1 MSVKLSSWVWDGCAA
16 SGVKGIKLLIM
27 ARLADFSS
35 DEGICW
41 PSVDTIARQTGGGRS
56 TVITAIGQ
64 LEKDGWLTRTER
76 RKGQRNETN
85 IYTLN
90 RQKLKEA
97 AERFEG
103 SDSGRSEN
111 SKKRGCQG
119 SDSERSK
126 SEGSNPERSENSK
139 KPGSHGS
146 ESGHDPSLKPD
157 PSLNPTH
164 SAPGDV
170 SGGPVPGKPIPDY
183 PGQSGMNFSTA
194 PGFGKFAMT
203 PGWEP
208 SADFRQR
215 AAYWGSP
222 VPETLSSPDLKAAL
236 ASFTDYWIAEGKVF
250 NQVQWE
256 QKFARHLQTVKPL
269 KPRGNNRAGLVPTS
283 TANATV
289 QRMQAVR
296 AQQLRARGESVEILA
311 GHGGNIFEP
320 VGTQKRLGPV
330 GPMDCSDWE
339 FDQRPDDERL

>member
-1 MSVKLSSWVWDGCAA
+1 MSLDAIRWAKKVKTGRSSAKSVLTWLADMCGADLTAYPSIDALAEATELNKKTVQA
-16 SGVKGIKLLIM
+16 SLQYLIAQGFVEDTGDRRGRTKQIPVYRLLGVEESIADAERTQKREHYQKRGALNTPKNGDVKSKTPKNGGVKNNQTIPFFPANDPKNGI
-27 ARLADFSS
+27 
-35 DEGICW
+35 
-41 PSVDTIARQTGGGRS
+41 
-56 TVITAIGQ
+56 
-64 LEKDGWLTRTER
+64 
-76 RKGQRNETN
+76 RNPP
-85 IYTLN
+85 
-90 RQKLKEA
+90 KEPK
-97 AERFEG
+97 E
-103 SDSGRSEN
+103 
-111 SKKRGCQG
+111 
-119 SDSERSK
+119 
-126 SEGSNPERSENSK
+126 
-139 KPGSHGS
+139 
-146 ESGHDPSLKPD
+146 
-157 PSLNPTH
+157 LNPTH
-164 SAPGDV
+164 SAAGDA

-183 PGQSGMNFSTA
+183 PGQSGMSFSTA
-194 PGFGKFAMT
+194 PGFGKFVMT

-222 VPETLSSPDLKAAL
+222 VSETLSSQDLKAAL

-269 KPRGNNRAGLVPTS
+269 KPGGNHRAGLVPTS

-330 GPMDCSDWE
+330 GPMDYSDWE